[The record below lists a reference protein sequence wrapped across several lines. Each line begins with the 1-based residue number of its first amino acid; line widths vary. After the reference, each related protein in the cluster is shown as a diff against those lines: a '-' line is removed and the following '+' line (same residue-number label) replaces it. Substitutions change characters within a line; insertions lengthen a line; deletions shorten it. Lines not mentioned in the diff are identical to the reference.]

1 MRQRLAKTKELFAE
15 FASKYEAYC
24 DAMDAANAA
33 IDQYNT
39 EARLYRIGYN
49 ERVAKVEEKLQELMQ
64 EMGEIDK
71 QVAKARAGWTEAA
84 LNDRDVSGFD
94 AEIEKQLTRIKVL
107 QVKRQAIEEMKVP
120 EDKEQLLKVKE
131 SYEAADRLERKA
143 VEARSEAFNAAAPLV
158 NDLDTN
164 YSKTYSF
171 NYALARI
178 ADDNSIEKIQE
189 LREGAA
195 NVKEAIDRSAEM
207 RVKARKAR
215 LALMEQAKRF
225 AETERRFRIS
235 DREKELINATHGRG
249 DVEVDGKVFKRI
261 DDGFSPLEFLCD
273 GQSLREYLEQS
284 MPLTDED
291 YRNGGFR
298 PDGERY

>member
-39 EARLYRIGYN
+39 EARLYRLGYN

-71 QVAKARAGWTEAA
+71 QVAKARAEWTVAA
-84 LNDRDVSGFD
+84 LNDKDVSGFD
-94 AEIEKQLTRIKVL
+94 AEIERLLTQSKVL

-131 SYEAADRLERKA
+131 SYEAAARLERKA

-195 NVKEAIDRSAEM
+195 NVKEAIDRAAEM

-225 AETERRFRIS
+225 AETERRIRIS
-235 DREKELINATHGRG
+235 AREKELINATHGRG